1 MWNVAARDWRTHSP
15 EPVIQRLRR
24 VHGGDIVLLHDGD
37 HRVLEGKREHV
48 LAALE
53 YWLPRWR
60 DAGIQFVNLDE
71 AQLKTQA
78 G

>member
-1 MWNVAARDWRTHSP
+1 
-15 EPVIQRLRR
+15 
-24 VHGGDIVLLHDGD
+24 
-37 HRVLEGKREHV
+37 
-48 LAALE
+48 LE

-60 DAGIQFVNLDE
+60 DAGIQFVKLDE

>member
-1 MWNVAARDWRTHSP
+1 
-15 EPVIQRLRR
+15 
-24 VHGGDIVLLHDGD
+24 
-37 HRVLEGKREHV
+37 V

-60 DAGIQFVNLDE
+60 DAGIQFVNLDD
-71 AQLKTQA
+71 QGQFKTQA